1 MTEKE
6 TADREAYMRRALA
19 LARQADG
26 RTSPNPMVGCVVVK
40 DGRIISEGFHEHI
53 GGYHAERNAL
63 LHCHEDPA
71 GADLYVTLEPCCHT
85 GRTPPCTD
93 IIIEKKIA
101 RVFVGAMDVNPIV
114 AGKGVQILRDAGI
127 DVTTGILEDDCRKLN
142 EVFEYYMTAH
152 LPFVDAKYAMTL
164 DGKIATASGDSKW
177 VSGEASRK
185 AVHQLRRHYKGI
197 MCGIGTVLSDDPMLN
212 CRIADG
218 VDPVRIVCDTHLRMP
233 LDAALVKTAKD
244 IPTWVL
250 AGADAD
256 ADNRAALEA
265 QGVQVIP
272 SELDTSGEIDLKKAL
287 AVLAEREID
296 GILLEGGGTLMGS
309 MLKAQLINKVHAFVA
324 PKIVGGSG
332 APSPVGGVGVDKM
345 SQAVQLNGV
354 AVASY
359 GRDLCITGYPVYTE

>member
-71 GADLYVTLEPCCHT
+71 GAELYVTLEPCCHT

-127 DVTTGILEDDCRKLN
+127 EVTTGILEDECRKLN

-177 VSGEASRK
+177 VSGEASR
-185 AVHQLRRHYKGI
+185 R
-197 MCGIGTVLSDDPMLN
+197 
-212 CRIADG
+212 
-218 VDPVRIVCDTHLRMP
+218 
-233 LDAALVKTAKD
+233 
-244 IPTWVL
+244 
-250 AGADAD
+250 ADAD
-256 ADNRAALEA
+256 ADKRAALEA

-345 SQAVQLNGV
+345 SQAVQLDNV
-354 AVASY
+354 TVASY